1 MKKAATKHAPVTQ
14 AIRDAIHKLQTTCTQ
29 RFDVEFDGEL
39 PDPTDDELFAW
50 LADYSA
56 EVERK
61 ARLDEARRWERFHY
75 GQPPEGEELYWNQKR
90 IAELGGTK

>member
-56 EVERK
+56 ELERR
-61 ARLDEARRWERFHY
+61 AEREALIWATGAMSLNERDNAIIQRRIN
-75 GQPPEGEELYWNQKR
+75 ELEQGR
-90 IAELGGTK
+90 